1 MKRTAQE
8 IRTLKK
14 ELTKTR
20 QLEQK
25 VLAKESREPR
35 GLGLTGK
42 IREKIPEKAMAS
54 LEVAFEKGFTLIF
67 TKGDGL
73 IDKMGIEKARRQ
85 YEIYAASLEK
95 MIYEETLKAV
105 DKTAGSRTAVTKG
118 ISTAEGSGLG
128 IFGIGL
134 PDIPIFLAMLLKTSY
149 EIAAGYGIDFRD
161 EREKRYT
168 LALFNTIFA
177 AGQDKMAFTDEC
189 DAIGDAIDH
198 GEAIDTQIYPEDI
211 ELVSN
216 TLATDMLVAKF
227 LQGFTFAGVIG
238 GPINLHM
245 VHKVSKIAK
254 IKYKKRF
261 LNRLLI
267 ASYDEHII

>member
-20 QLEQK
+20 QLEHK

-35 GLGLTGK
+35 GLGLTG
-42 IREKIPEKAMAS
+42 KIPEKAMAS

-95 MIYEETLKAV
+95 MIYEETLKAI

-134 PDIPIFLAMLLKTSY
+134 PDIPIFLAMLLN
-149 EIAAGYGIDFRD
+149 F
-161 EREKRYT
+161 
-168 LALFNTIFA
+168 L
-177 AGQDKMAFTDEC
+177 
-189 DAIGDAIDH
+189 
-198 GEAIDTQIYPEDI
+198 EA
-211 ELVSN
+211 
-216 TLATDMLVAKF
+216 
-227 LQGFTFAGVIG
+227 
-238 GPINLHM
+238 
-245 VHKVSKIAK
+245 
-254 IKYKKRF
+254 
-261 LNRLLI
+261 
-267 ASYDEHII
+267 

>member
-1 MKRTAQE
+1 MKKTAQE
-8 IRTLKK
+8 IRILKK
-14 ELTKTR
+14 ELSKTR
-20 QLEQK
+20 QLEAK
-25 VLAKESREPR
+25 VLAKEIR
-35 GLGLTGK
+35 GRGGFGITDK
-42 IREKIPEKAMAS
+42 IREKIPEKAMTS
-54 LEVAFEKGFTLIF
+54 LEAAFEKGFTLIF
-67 TKGDGL
+67 TRGDSL

-85 YEIYAASLEK
+85 YEIYADSLDK

-105 DKTAGSRTAVTKG
+105 DRAAGSRSALTKG
-118 ISTAEGSGLG
+118 ITTAEGSGLG
-128 IFGIGL
+128 IFGLGL

-149 EIAAGYGIDFRD
+149 EIAAAYGIDFRD

-177 AGQDKMAFTDEC
+177 EGHDKEVFSEEC
-189 DAIGDAIDH
+189 DAIGEAIDH
-198 GEAIDTQIYPEDI
+198 WEDVDTEIRQEDI

-216 TLATDMLVAKF
+216 TLATDLLVAKF

-261 LNRLLI
+261 LRRLLLD
-267 ASYDEHII
+267 AYDEHII

>member
-14 ELTKTR
+14 ELLKTQ
-20 QLEQK
+20 QLETK
-25 VLAKESREPR
+25 VLAKESRGGR
-35 GLGLTGK
+35 GFGLTDK
-42 IREKIPEKAMAS
+42 IREKIPEKAMTS

-67 TKGDGL
+67 KKGDNL

-85 YEIYAASLEK
+85 YEIYAASLDK

-105 DKTAGSRTAVTKG
+105 DKSAGGRTAVTKG
-118 ISTAEGSGLG
+118 ITTAEGSGLG

-168 LALFNTIFA
+168 LALLNTIFS
-177 AGQDKMAFTDEC
+177 AGEDKLAFSEEC
-189 DAIGDAIDH
+189 DEIGSAIDH
-198 GEAIDTQIYPEDI
+198 NDAMDTEIYQEDI

-267 ASYDEHII
+267 TAYDEHII

>member
-1 MKRTAQE
+1 MSKYYAAVDVGASSGRLILGWMEDGCMKLEEVHRFENGMVRRNGSLCWEFDRIYSEIVTA
-8 IRTLKK
+8 LKK
-14 ELTKTR
+14 C
-20 QLEQK
+20 
-25 VLAKESREPR
+25 REI
-35 GLGLTGK
+35 GK
-42 IREKIPEKAMAS
+42 IPSALGVDTWGVDFVLLDAQDRVVGDTVGYRDQRTNGMDEEVYRIVPEKE
-54 LEVAFEKGFTLIF
+54 LYERT
-67 TKGDGL
+67 
-73 IDKMGIEKARRQ
+73 GIQK
-85 YEIYAASLEK
+85 
-95 MIYEETLKAV
+95 
-105 DKTAGSRTAVTKG
+105 
-118 ISTAEGSGLG
+118 
-128 IFGIGL
+128 
-134 PDIPIFLAMLLKTSY
+134 
-149 EIAAGYGIDFRD
+149 
-161 EREKRYT
+161 
-168 LALFNTIFA
+168 ALFNTIFA
-177 AGQDKMAFTDEC
+177 AGQDKMAFSDEC

-198 GEAIDTQIYPEDI
+198 GESFDTQIYQEDI

>member
-14 ELTKTR
+14 ELLKTQ
-20 QLEQK
+20 QLEKK
-25 VLAKESREPR
+25 VLAKESRGNR
-35 GLGLTGK
+35 GFGLTDK
-42 IREKIPEKAMAS
+42 IREKIPEKAMTS

-85 YEIYAASLEK
+85 YEIYAASLDK

-105 DKTAGSRTAVTKG
+105 DKSAGGRTAMTKG
-118 ISTAEGSGLG
+118 ITTAEGSGLG

-168 LALFNTIFA
+168 LALLNTIFSSSE
-177 AGQDKMAFTDEC
+177 DKSFFSDEC
-189 DAIGDAIDH
+189 DMIGAAIDH
-198 GEAIDTQIYPEDI
+198 NEAVDTEIHQEDI

>member
-20 QLEQK
+20 QLEHK

-95 MIYEETLKAV
+95 MIYEETLKAI

-134 PDIPIFLAMLLKTSY
+134 PDIPIFLAMLLKASY

-177 AGQDKMAFTDEC
+177 AGQDKWRSRM
-189 DAIGDAIDH
+189 
-198 GEAIDTQIYPEDI
+198 
-211 ELVSN
+211 N
-216 TLATDMLVAKF
+216 ATRSAMRSTTANPSTRRSIRRTSSLSPTRWRPTCWWPNSCRDLL
-227 LQGFTFAGVIG
+227 LQA
-238 GPINLHM
+238 
-245 VHKVSKIAK
+245 
-254 IKYKKRF
+254 
-261 LNRLLI
+261 
-267 ASYDEHII
+267 

>member
-14 ELTKTR
+14 ELIKT
-20 QLEQK
+20 QQVEKK

-35 GLGLTGK
+35 GIGLTGR
-42 IREKIPEKAMAS
+42 IREKIPEKAMVS
-54 LEVAFEKGFTLIF
+54 LEAAFEKGFTLIF
-67 TKGDGL
+67 TKGDNL
-73 IDKMGIEKARRQ
+73 IDKMGIEKARRE
-85 YEIYAASLEK
+85 YEVYAASLDK

-105 DKTAGSRTAVTKG
+105 DKAAGGRTAMTKG

-168 LALFNTIFA
+168 LALLNTIFSS
-177 AGQDKMAFTDEC
+177 GSEKRAFSDEC

-198 GEAIDTQIYPEDI
+198 GDEIDTEIHQDDI

-216 TLATDMLVAKF
+216 ILATDMLVAKF

-267 ASYDEHII
+267 SSYDEHLI

>member
-20 QLEQK
+20 QLEHK

-95 MIYEETLKAV
+95 MIYEETLKAI

-161 EREKRYT
+161 DDERPYT
-168 LALFNTIFA
+168 LALLKTAFSTGETQQAYSLACDELGKTIDDEELLDPHVSENDLEEVSQVL
-177 AGQDKMAFTDEC
+177 AG
-189 DAIGDAIDH
+189 
-198 GEAIDTQIYPEDI
+198 
-211 ELVSN
+211 
-216 TLATDMLVAKF
+216 DMLVAKF
-227 LQGFTFAGVIG
+227 VQGQAVVGAIG
-238 GPINLHM
+238 GIVNYRLIN
-245 VHKVSKIAK
+245 KIARVARF
-254 IKYKKRF
+254 KYKKRF
-261 LNRLLI
+261 LYRLLQNE
-267 ASYDEHII
+267 EHPSE

>member
-20 QLEQK
+20 QLEHK

-95 MIYEETLKAV
+95 MIYEETLKAI

-134 PDIPIFLAMLLKTSY
+134 PDIPIFLAMLLKASY

-177 AGQDKMAFTDEC
+177 AGQDKMAFSDEC

-198 GEAIDTQIYPEDI
+198 GESFDTQIYQEDI

-245 VHKVSKIAK
+245 VHKVSKIAR

>member
-1 MKRTAQE
+1 MKRTPQE

-14 ELTKTR
+14 ELLKAR
-20 QLEQK
+20 QAEQK
-25 VLAKESREPR
+25 VMAKESRGR
-35 GLGLTGK
+35 GGLGITDK
-42 IREKIPEKAMAS
+42 IREKIPEKAMTS

-67 TKGDGL
+67 TKGDSL

-85 YEIYAASLEK
+85 YEIYEASLEK

-105 DKTAGSRTAVTKG
+105 DKAAGGRTAMTKG
-118 ISTAEGSGLG
+118 ITTAEGSGLG

-177 AGQDKMAFTDEC
+177 TPEEKMAFSDLC
-189 DAIGDAIDH
+189 DDIGEAIDH
-198 GEAIDTQIYPEDI
+198 GEPVDTEITSEDI

-261 LNRLLI
+261 LRRLLL
-267 ASYDEHII
+267 AAYDEHII